1 MASFPDVEVLH
12 PESEQIASVLIV
24 SVRADWIAQIQSLL
38 STDRCAVADGMV
50 STIEAI
56 RRSMPDLIIS
66 DLALS
71 DITCSGLCR
80 RIKSDEETSDI
91 PVLVISLLN
100 IDEPEVLEVIEAG
113 ADDYF
118 RINAPAQLARR
129 RIERL
134 LIQSRDRRR
143 RRQVESR
150 FQTLIEFLPEIVYVT
165 EARPP
170 YRAIYLS
177 PQARTLGYS
186 SDDWQEEPNLWS
198 DIIHPEDRQRVMSE
212 IQSAQE
218 RKDRFEM
225 EYRVVARDG
234 SVLWIYDRR
243 SLLLDEAGEAVCWQG
258 LLADI
263 TERKKAEEKLRRS
276 EERYRAFVE
285 QSSEAIWC
293 FEYEKPLSTR
303 LSEDEQI
310 EHAYRYSYLAECND
324 AMARMYGMTC
334 ADEIIGARLGD
345 MLISSDPQNI
355 EYLRAFIRSGYR
367 LLNAETREAD
377 KDGQIR
383 YFLNNLVG
391 VIEDGYVAR
400 AWGLQRNIT
409 ESRQM
414 EDALRDSERRF
425 RLLIEGSS
433 DIIMI
438 ITGDGVIRYESPS
451 IERVLGYK
459 PEELIEKSAVAL
471 AHPDDVQKVVDAITT
486 NIKEGRS
493 TWSVELRALHKDG
506 TWRMVEAVG
515 TNLIDD
521 PVIAGIVV
529 NSRDITERKQ
539 AEEALRITQFCLD
552 QAADSVFW
560 IDADARFFYVN
571 EAACRSL
578 GYSRDELLNRGIY
591 DIDPKYPKE
600 TWPHHWREV
609 KAKGSVT
616 LETRHR
622 DRGGREFP
630 VEITMSHLEFGGRE
644 FGCAFARDITER
656 KQTEEAL
663 RLAQFTINNAPDM
676 VSYIARDGRV
686 LFVNDSA
693 CRALGYSRKEMLV
706 MKAWDIDL
714 TASRENWPRAWEE
727 IREKGSLTIESRQR
741 TKDGRVL
748 PTESIVIFLE
758 FRGMQYVCGFSRDIS
773 ERKRMEAALRQ
784 SERDYRNLF
793 ENANDAILIFETESE
808 VILEANKKACE
819 TYGFERDEF
828 IGMSLK
834 LITKDVKRGEQQIH
848 ELLETGYTK
857 NFETIHFRKDGTP
870 VNILGGGSLIEY
882 RGRPAVMAVARDITD
897 VKKLQQQLIQA
908 DKLAALGQMIAGVA
922 HELNN
927 PLTSVIG
934 FTQLILMDLSLDE
947 QIRENL
953 EIVRREA
960 ERTRKIVQ
968 NLLSFSRQHKP
979 SRTEVDVNDL
989 LNNTLDMRAYEMSVN
1004 NISVHRNYGLLPRV
1018 MADEHQMQQVFLN
1031 IIINAEHAMHS
1042 HHLGGTLTLTTGLEK
1057 SATGNIIKII
1067 IEDDGPGITA
1077 DNLDRLFDPFFTTKP
1092 VGKGTGLGLSI
1103 SYGIIKEHG
1112 GSIRAESKPGQGA
1125 RFIIELPLR
1134 PT

>member
-12 PESEQIASVLIV
+12 PESDQTVSVLLV
-24 SVRADWIAQIQSLL
+24 SLRESWIQSIQSLL
-38 STDRCAVADGMV
+38 STNECYVAAGFA
-50 STIEAI
+50 SAIEAI
-56 RRSMPDLIIS
+56 RRSTPDLIIS

-71 DITCSGLCR
+71 DITCSEFCR
-80 RIKSDEETSDI
+80 RIKAEMETSDVPI
-91 PVLVISLLN
+91 LVVSPLN
-100 IDEPEVLEVIEAG
+100 IEDPQVLDVIEAG

-118 RINAPAQLARR
+118 RINAPLLLARR

-134 LIQSRDRRR
+134 LTQSRDRRR

-150 FQTLIEFLPEIVYVT
+150 FQTLIESLPEIVYT
-165 EARPP
+165 AEARPP
-170 YRAIYLS
+170 YRTLYLS
-177 PQARTLGYS
+177 PQARSLGYS
-186 SDDWQEEPNLWS
+186 LEDRRGAPSLWI
-198 DIIHPEDRQRVMSE
+198 DIIHPEDRKRVLSE

-218 RKDRFEM
+218 RKDRFEI

-234 SVLWIYDRR
+234 SVLWIHDRG
-243 SLLLDEAGEAVCWQG
+243 SLLLDGEGEPVCWQG
-258 LLADI
+258 LLSDI
-263 TERKKAEEKLRRS
+263 TERKRAEEKLRRS

-293 FEYEKPLSTR
+293 FEYEKPLSME
-303 LSEDEQI
+303 LSEEEQI
-310 EHAYRYSYLAECND
+310 EHAYRYGYLAECND
-324 AMARMYGMTC
+324 AMARMYGLSR

-345 MLISSDPQNI
+345 MLIPSDPQNI

-367 LLNAETREAD
+367 LLNAESREAN
-377 KDGQIR
+377 KDGDKR

-391 VIEDGYVAR
+391 VIENGYVAR
-400 AWGLQRNIT
+400 AWGLQRDIT
-409 ESRQM
+409 ESKQM
-414 EDALRDSERRF
+414 EEALRDSERRF

-433 DIIMI
+433 DIITI
-438 ITGDGVIRYESPS
+438 ITGDGIIRYESPS
-451 IERVLGYK
+451 VERMLGYK
-459 PEELIEKSAVAL
+459 PDELIEKSAFVL
-471 AHPDDVQKVVDAITT
+471 VHPDDMEKTAAAITEVL
-486 NIKEGRS
+486 KESRS
-493 TWSVELRALHKDG
+493 TRSVEFRALHKDG
-506 TWRMVEAVG
+506 TWRILEAVG

-539 AEEALRITQFCLD
+539 TEEALRITQFCLD
-552 QAADSVFW
+552 QAAESVFW

-578 GYSRDELLNRGIY
+578 GYTRDELLTMAIY
-591 DIDPKYPKE
+591 DIDPKYPEEAWPDHWQE
-600 TWPHHWREV
+600 T
-609 KAKGSVT
+609 KARGSVT
-616 LETRHR
+616 LESRHC
-622 DRGGREFP
+622 DKSGREFP
-630 VEITMSHLEFGGRE
+630 VELTVNYLEFGGRE
-644 FGCAFARDITER
+644 FSCAFARDITER

-676 VSYIARDGRV
+676 VSYIARDGRI
-686 LFVNDSA
+686 LFVNDST
-693 CRALGYSRKEMLV
+693 CRHLGYSRQDMLA
-706 MKAWDIDL
+706 MKVWDIDL
-714 TASRENWPRAWEE
+714 AASKEKWPGIWED
-727 IREKGSLTIESRQR
+727 IREKGSLTVESRQR
-741 TKDGRVL
+741 AKDGRVM
-748 PTESIVIFLE
+748 PTELIIIFLE

-773 ERKRMEAALRQ
+773 ERKHMEAALRQ

-793 ENANDAILIFETESE
+793 ENANDSILIFETETE

-819 TYGFERDEF
+819 TYGFSREEF
-828 IGMSLK
+828 IGLSLK
-834 LITKDVKRGEQQIH
+834 LLTKDVKRGEQQIR
-848 ELLETGYTK
+848 ELIETGYTK

-882 RGRPAVMAVARDITD
+882 RGKPAVMAIARDITD

-934 FTQLILMDLSLDE
+934 FTQLILMDSSLDE

-953 EIVRREA
+953 EIVRHEA

-979 SRTEVDVNDL
+979 SRTEVNINEL
-989 LNNTLDMRAYEMSVN
+989 LNSALDLRAYEMSVN
-1004 NISVHRNYGLLPRV
+1004 NISVHRNYGLLPNV
-1018 MADEHQMQQVFLN
+1018 LADEHQMHQVFLN

-1042 HHLGGTLTLTTGLEK
+1042 QHLGGTLTLATAFEK
-1057 SATGNIIKII
+1057 SASGNTVKII

-1077 DNLDRLFDPFFTTKP
+1077 EHLDRLFDPFFTTKP

-1112 GSIRAESKPGQGA
+1112 GSIRAESRLGQGA
-1125 RFIIELPLR
+1125 RFIIELPMR
-1134 PT
+1134 PA